1 MKSVKAVITAPN
13 QTDQKIQDWL
23 ETASKICLSTASL
36 LAAVILSG
44 WLAPAIGSLLPDSWT
59 LMQASTAICVLLLS
73 LSLIL
78 NQQKGNAYLF
88 LASWICAG
96 AAIFVSGTALF
107 NHWIGESVGIGRLL
121 VADAMLPMTHPMSI
135 QSASCFVLLGL
146 SSIIDHKRQDL
157 LGHASDALIMV
168 LVIFNLVFISGYI
181 FDASRL
187 FAQSS
192 TILISLQTLVSIM
205 LLTFVQAGRRAP
217 YGFYSVLVGIGIG
230 SQLARIVLPYSVVIS
245 CLIIFSGECLARS
258 TLTLAYAAA
267 VTTSTL
273 AVLLIVVVI
282 LLARMI
288 NSLEKQLRDASLT
301 DELTGIHNRRGF
313 YLLGE
318 QALRDARRSANPAI
332 LLFFDVDDLKKAND
346 ALGHDIGSQ
355 LLCDIATLLRANF
368 RDSDIVG
375 RLGGDEFAVLTHGPQ
390 NDMSSALQRLKEAVK
405 TAKKAGNRPYTIS
418 FSVGKVTIEPQ
429 SSESLDEL
437 LARADAAMY
446 RNKRE
451 RQAGRNEVEIKKII

>member
-1 MKSVKAVITAPN
+1 
-13 QTDQKIQDWL
+13 
-23 ETASKICLSTASL
+23 
-36 LAAVILSG
+36 
-44 WLAPAIGSLLPDSWT
+44 
-59 LMQASTAICVLLLS
+59 
-73 LSLIL
+73 
-78 NQQKGNAYLF
+78 
-88 LASWICAG
+88 
-96 AAIFVSGTALF
+96 
-107 NHWIGESVGIGRLL
+107 
-121 VADAMLPMTHPMSI
+121 MTHPMSI

-146 SSIIDHKRQDL
+146 SLIIDHKRQDW
-157 LGHASDALIMV
+157 LGHVSDALIMM
-168 LVIFNLVFISGYI
+168 LLILILVFISGYI
-181 FDASRL
+181 FDASLL
-187 FAQSS
+187 FGQSS
-192 TILISLQTLVSIM
+192 KILISLQTLVSIV
-205 LLTFVQAGRRAP
+205 LLTFVQAGRRIP

-230 SQLARIVLPYSVVIS
+230 SHSARIVLPYSILIS
-245 CLIIFSGECLARS
+245 WLIIFSGERLAVN
-258 TLTLAYAAA
+258 TLNLAYAAA
-267 VTTSTL
+267 LTSATL
-273 AVLLIVVVI
+273 AALLIILVV

-288 NSLEKQLRDASLT
+288 NSFEKQLRDTSLT

-318 QALRDARRSANPAI
+318 QALRDARRSTNPAT
-332 LLFFDVDDLKKAND
+332 LLFFDVDNLKEAND
-346 ALGHDIGSQ
+346 TLGHDIGSQ

-390 NDMSSALQRLKEAVK
+390 NDMSPALQRLKEAVK
-405 TAKKAGNRPYTIS
+405 IAKKAGNRPYTIS